1 MMEKIQLQTY
11 PIFVG
16 DIWQE
21 LRHFLAT
28 SAYEQ
33 AIVLVDDNTDTH
45 CLPIFKAQLPD
56 LSFEVIRVPA
66 GEQHKNLVSCQH
78 IWSSLFHL
86 GAGRKAVLINLGG
99 GVIGDMGGFCAS
111 TFKRGMPFIQI
122 PTTLLSQVDA
132 SVGGKLGIDFMD
144 IKNGVG
150 VFNNPEA
157 VFIDPVFFETLPA
170 QELRSGYAEVIKHSL
185 IHDADQWDALRRLKD
200 LPSID
205 WAALLVPSLKIKQYF
220 VTEDPRERGLRK
232 ALNFGHT
239 IGHAVEGLALKSDH
253 PLLHGEAIAIG
264 MVCETFLSFL
274 QCQLP
279 QEEVAHISRYLLEIY
294 GHHPIDLQRFDDYI
308 ALMQNDKKNEQGQI
322 NFSLLPQAGSVAV
335 NQHCSAGWIL
345 QSLQYYNDLA
355 SVIVTK

>member
-1 MMEKIQLQTY
+1 MEKIQLQDY
-11 PIFVG
+11 SIFVG
-16 DIWQE
+16 NIWPE
-21 LRHFLAT
+21 LRLFLEKH
-28 SAYEQ
+28 SYEQ
-33 AIVLVDDNTDTH
+33 IIVLVDEHTAVH
-45 CLPIFKAQLPD
+45 CLPVFRAELPE
-56 LSFEVIRVPA
+56 LSFEVIRVPS
-66 GEQHKNLVSCQH
+66 GEQHKNLLSCQH
-78 IWSSLFHL
+78 IWSSLFQL
-86 GAGRKAVLINLGG
+86 GAGRQAVLINLGG

-157 VFIDPVFFETLPA
+157 VFIDPVFFKTLPSR
-170 QELRSGYAEVIKHSL
+170 ELRSGYAEVIKHSL
-185 IHDADQWDALRRLKD
+185 IHDAVQWEVLRRHKGLSD
-200 LPSID
+200 ID
-205 WAALLVPSLKIKQYF
+205 WASLLVPSLKIKQHF
-220 VTEDPRERGLRK
+220 VEEDPLEKGLRK

-239 IGHAVEGLALKSDH
+239 IGHAVEGLALKSDS
-253 PLLHGEAIAIG
+253 PLLHGEAVAIG

-279 QEEVAHISRYLLEIY
+279 QEEVAHISRYLLEVY
-294 GHHPIDLQRFDDYI
+294 GHHPINLQYFDDYM
-308 ALMQNDKKNEQGQI
+308 ALMKNDKKNEGGQI
-322 NFSLLPQAGSVAV
+322 NFSLLPKAGSVAI

-355 SVIVTK
+355 SVSVID

>member
-1 MMEKIQLQTY
+1 MEKIQLQTY
-11 PIFVG
+11 TIFVG
-16 DIWQE
+16 DIWSE
-21 LRHFLAT
+21 LRHFLDA
-28 SAYEQ
+28 SDYEQ
-33 AIVLVDDNTDTH
+33 TIVLVDDHTATH
-45 CLPIFKAQLPD
+45 CLPVFKAQLPD
-56 LSFEVIRVPA
+56 LSFDVIRVPA
-66 GEQHKNLVSCQH
+66 GEQHKNLVSCRH
-78 IWSSLFHL
+78 IWSSLFQL

-99 GVIGDMGGFCAS
+99 GVVGDMGGFCAS

-157 VFIDPVFFETLPA
+157 VFIDPVFFETLPPR
-170 QELRSGYAEVIKHSL
+170 ELRSGYAEVIKHSL
-185 IHDADQWDALRRLKD
+185 IHDAAQWKALRRLKE

-205 WAALLVPSLKIKQYF
+205 WASLLIPSLKIKQHF
-220 VTEDPRERGLRK
+220 VTEDPHERGLRK

-239 IGHAVEGLALKSDH
+239 IGHAVEGLALKSAH

-279 QEEVAHISRYLLEIY
+279 QEEVAQISRYLLEVY
-294 GHHPIDLQRFDDYI
+294 GHHPIDLRRFDEYI

-335 NQHCSAGWIL
+335 NQHCAPGWIL

-355 SVIVTK
+355 SVNVTE